1 MSVGPYHLSSYW
13 SLHAQDSGMIVAVA
27 KNEADARKI
36 MEAAHNYYEGTP
48 VQEHE
53 IKEGFM
59 EYNMGDG

>member
-1 MSVGPYHLSSYW
+1 MLKIYTQDHSY
-13 SLHAQDSGMIVAVA
+13 SGMIVAVA

>member
-1 MSVGPYHLSSYW
+1 
-13 SLHAQDSGMIVAVA
+13 MIVAVA